1 MLNCIARK
9 TVVALGL
16 MCGLCRGQQN
26 VPDSATYAFFFGK
39 VAQLKSGA
47 TILPNGKD
55 TGLIQPSVQQAM
67 GLTGGETEIL
77 HDLAVACTAK
87 IRTLDEAVQPFIF
100 EARLRSIDSAEPER
114 ARIRQRLNNIEN
126 RRTQIVQACVDELR
140 VEFGELRFEAM
151 QLYLGSRKIADFF
164 PPISKKP
171 TTQQP
176 HN

>member
-1 MLNCIARK
+1 MLHCIARK

-39 VAQLKSGA
+39 VAQFKSGV
-47 TILPNGKD
+47 TIFLNGQD
-55 TGLIQPSVQQAM
+55 TGLNQPSLQQAM
-67 GLTGGETEIL
+67 GLTDGETEIL
-77 HDLAVACTAK
+77 HNLAVACAAK
-87 IRTLDEAVQPFIF
+87 IRTLDETVQPFIF

-114 ARIRQRLNNIEN
+114 VRLRQRLNDIEN
-126 RRTQIVQACVDELR
+126 HRSQIVQACVNELR
-140 VEFGELRFEAM
+140 VEFGESRFEVM
-151 QLYLGSRKIADFF
+151 QLYVGSRKIADLF
-164 PPISKKP
+164 PPISTKP